1 MARHSSISNPAA
13 IVIIAAVVVAST
25 ATACT
30 GARVSVP
37 ISGGKPTVAT
47 TPTSQETTLGSALNI
62 TWSLGH
68 TDGSVDNASTAVTVA
83 NLQPLTDP
91 ATSLPPRGAL
101 YSIDVTIQIQTGSL
115 LIHPWYFAARTE
127 DGTNLSADLSAV
139 ANGLPAAQ
147 VPSGQKVAGQI
158 AYDVP
163 AGKRIKEIVLSN
175 GIGEEQLGRWLVP

>member
-1 MARHSSISNPAA
+1 M
-13 IVIIAAVVVAST
+13 
-25 ATACT
+25 
-30 GARVSVP
+30 
-37 ISGGKPTVAT
+37 
-47 TPTSQETTLGSALNI
+47 
-62 TWSLGH
+62 
-68 TDGSVDNASTAVTVA
+68 
-83 NLQPLTDP
+83 
-91 ATSLPPRGAL
+91 